1 MIICGDD
8 IRLVAEAKTSK
19 ELVECLRTK
28 FTVSSSLCYVG
39 GIPWEDVWAAIH
51 VLVDV
56 L

>member
-1 MIICGDD
+1 MIISGDD
-8 IRLVAEAKTSK
+8 IRVVAEVKTS
-19 ELVECLRTK
+19 EDLVECLRTK
-28 FTVSSSLCYVG
+28 FNVSSSLCYVG